1 MFQDS
6 SLDFKLVQRICLL
19 QQALDQATKSLDEMQ
34 QQVANH
40 QMLQSHLAQT
50 EEYSNVQQK
59 IILNLK
65 QQLAA
70 KDQWQQ
76 QVLEKLLAG
85 IKRLI
90 DDQQLEL
97 ERLRVRTYQ
106 SQTEVQDYL
115 VRLKNHYQSL
125 SMPLGSQ
132 SGGASSTLDL
142 NSEVMI
148 ARALTVSLSSQL
160 QAAQQH
166 IQQLDNTLTR
176 HQVTFARMQV
186 YARTLADPNQAMT
199 LMPEAGVTLPAA
211 AAPRPMEGEIP
222 DDPIALRA
230 IIAAQQQKIE
240 ELSTEL
246 GQQFRHQT
254 NLKSRCQEIAAERDY
269 LKQQELALRLEYE
282 QLKAQIVQSSEPL
295 PPEPQSEPQAKIHTW
310 QASAKQPN
318 PLSRLRLNPQTNEL

>member
-19 QQALDQATKSLDEMQ
+19 QQALDQATESLEEMQ

-59 IILNLK
+59 IILNLQ
-65 QQLAA
+65 QQLAG

-76 QVLEKLLAG
+76 QVLEKMLAG
-85 IKRLI
+85 IKGLVA
-90 DDQQLEL
+90 DQQLEL
-97 ERLRVRTYQ
+97 ERLRVRIYQ

-115 VRLKNHYQSL
+115 VRLKNYYQNL
-125 SMPLGSQ
+125 SVNPGST
-132 SGGASSTLDL
+132 SEMDL

-148 ARALTVSLSSQL
+148 VRSLTVSLSSQL

-176 HQVTFARMQV
+176 HQVTFARLQV
-186 YARTLADPNQAMT
+186 YAKTLQSSGDAADFFAS
-199 LMPEAGVTLPAA
+199 AGLAHTAEDNRWADL
-211 AAPRPMEGEIP
+211 EHL
-222 DDPIALRA
+222 DDPIVLRA
-230 IIAAQQQKIE
+230 IIEAQRQKIA

-246 GQQFRHQT
+246 GEQFHHQT
-254 NLKSRCQEIAAERDY
+254 SLKSRCQEIAAERDY
-269 LKQQELALRLEYE
+269 LKQQESALRLENE
-282 QLKAQIVQSSEPL
+282 NLQAQQSSPTAVS
-295 PPEPQSEPQAKIHTW
+295 PQVPQSKIHAW
-310 QASAKQPN
+310 KASESLPN
-318 PLSRLRLNPQTNEL
+318 PLSRLRLNP

>member
-1 MFQDS
+1 MLQDS

-19 QQALDQATKSLDEMQ
+19 QQALDQATKSLEEMQ

-40 QMLQSHLAQT
+40 QMLQAHLAQT

-65 QQLAA
+65 QQLEA

-90 DDQQLEL
+90 DEQQLEL

-125 SMPLGSQ
+125 AMLPGGH
-132 SGGASSTLDL
+132 SGGMPTLDL

-160 QAAQQH
+160 QTAQQH

-176 HQVTFARMQV
+176 HQVNFARLQV
-186 YARTLADPNQAMT
+186 YAKALADPNQAMAVR
-199 LMPEAGVTLPAA
+199 PEAA
-211 AAPRPMEGEIP
+211 AALPSPVQAIPDADIP

-230 IIAAQQQKIE
+230 IIEAQRQKIE

-246 GQQFRHQT
+246 GEQFRHQT
-254 NLKSRCQEIAAERDY
+254 NLRSRCQEIAAERDH
-269 LKQQELALRLEYE
+269 LKQQELTLRLEYE
-282 QLKAQIVQSSEPL
+282 RLKVQVSEPAETL
-295 PPEPQSEPQAKIHTW
+295 PQEPQAKIHTW
-310 QASAKQPN
+310 QAATEQPN
-318 PLSRLRLNPQTNEL
+318 PLSRFRLTSS